1 MGYVHGAD
9 GRKVREVMQEQV
21 ERELL
26 VVRGDTTRET
36 INIEDAIPIN
46 NLENEVEL
54 DEENKK
60 RNMKSLKGS
69 IMSKKVLSVNC
80 FDKNI

>member
-26 VVRGDTTRET
+26 VVSGDASRET
-36 INIEDAIPIN
+36 IDIEDAIPVN
-46 NLENEVEL
+46 NLENEEEL

-69 IMSKKVLSVNC
+69 IMSKKVLSV
-80 FDKNI
+80 F

>member
-26 VVRGDTTRET
+26 VVRGDASRET
-36 INIEDAIPIN
+36 INIDDAIPIN
-46 NLENEVEL
+46 NLEDEEEV

-69 IMSKKVLSVNC
+69 IMSKKVLSV
-80 FDKNI
+80 F